1 MGQNSLFDAF
11 GSDEVKLVASTGNL
25 FTQVEDWPESRRL
38 TQEKAV
44 VGFYVSGHPMD
55 RWQKVAESW
64 LGCSIARLKKLNEDK
79 AEARAK
85 NPAAAAPAAPE
96 GRYQRPPKTEVRI
109 CGLLGE
115 KREVMTKKGSR
126 MAFGQFE
133 DLDGKIEVVFF
144 PEAYQQLAESIRKVS
159 GEATP
164 IVLVGEVEFTDE
176 APKILAKSIELA
188 EEAHKNRVSRVVV
201 RLDPSAVTTDQLHA
215 LKQGLM
221 GHRGRCPVTIQF
233 QSSAFR
239 TSLDLPAALQVA
251 GTPQMAQAINQIFGR
266 TVVSLH

>member
-1 MGQNSLFDAF
+1 
-11 GSDEVKLVASTGNL
+11 
-25 FTQVEDWPESRRL
+25 
-38 TQEKAV
+38 
-44 VGFYVSGHPMD
+44 
-55 RWQKVAESW
+55 
-64 LGCSIARLKKLNEDK
+64 
-79 AEARAK
+79 
-85 NPAAAAPAAPE
+85 
-96 GRYQRPPKTEVRI
+96 
-109 CGLLGE
+109 
-115 KREVMTKKGSR
+115 